1 MRGLFLS
8 VVVVIPGTFSQN
20 MQRASLKIKVSYLHP
35 IQVSL
40 YLVAFWVSTMRT
52 DIFAYHEKIPSK
64 LVLTDDFS
72 FRQICDIFS

>member
-8 VVVVIPGTFSQN
+8 VVLVISGTFSQN
-20 MQRASLKIKVSYLHP
+20 IQRASLQLKVSSLHQ

-52 DIFAYHEKIPSK
+52 DIFAYHEKSPSK

-72 FRQICDIFS
+72 FCQICGIFS